1 MQQQRGISLLEITI
15 IVSILGIIATVAI
28 PNFSASDPDKLA
40 LATEEIAQAIRF
52 TRNEA
57 IRNQTTTHFKLLAS
71 SQTIRVYKDA
81 TSSPN
86 SLSYHPVSKKK
97 YDIQLANNSFTAV
110 DNISINMTPAGSGSC
125 NNNTNIYFDKLGNTW
140 CNGPANTFLRQTVIS
155 ISLAQLSQ
163 SITVDGFTGRVVV
176 SSL

>member
-15 IVSILGIIATVAI
+15 IVSILGIIAAVAI

-40 LATEEIAQAIRF
+40 LTTEEIAQAIRF

-57 IRNQTTTHFKLLAS
+57 IRIQTTTHFELLAS
-71 SQTIRVYKDA
+71 SQIIRVYKDT
-81 TSSPN
+81 TSSSN
-86 SLSYHPVSKKK
+86 SLAYHPVSKKK
-97 YDIQLANNSFTAV
+97 YDIQLASHPFIAI
-110 DNISINMTPAGSGSC
+110 DNISITMTPAGTGSC
-125 NNNTNIYFDKLGNTW
+125 NNTKIYFDKLGNTW

-155 ISLAQLSQ
+155 ASLTQLSQ

-176 SSL
+176 SSLQ

>member
-1 MQQQRGISLLEITI
+1 MHQQRGISLLEITI

-28 PNFSASDPDKLA
+28 PDFSASDTHKLA

-52 TRNEA
+52 TRDEA
-57 IRNQTTTHFKLLAS
+57 IRTQTTTHFELLDS
-71 SQTIRVYKDA
+71 SKIIRVYNDA

-86 SLSYHPVSKKK
+86 SLAFHPVSKKK
-97 YDIQLANNSFTAV
+97 YDIQLANHPFAAA

-125 NNNTNIYFDKLGNTW
+125 NNTTNIYFDKLGNTW
-140 CNGPANTFLRQTVIS
+140 CNAPANTFLRQTTIS
-155 ISLAQLSQ
+155 VSLTQFSQ